1 MSIRDKIPHLPEIH
15 VESNLNLLLR
25 RAKEN
30 RTVDIE
36 EYVTTGGY
44 SALRKALERLKP
56 EDIVVLVEES
66 TLREEVEQDSQRRES
81 GDLHL

>member
-1 MSIRDKIPHLPEIH
+1 MSIRDKIPRLPEIH

-44 SALRKALERLKP
+44 SALKKAL
-56 EDIVVLVEES
+56 
-66 TLREEVEQDSQRRES
+66 T
-81 GDLHL
+81 